1 MFKINIINDK
11 LTITSIR
18 YYRIR
23 EFKDYI
29 KLKNRLQMK
38 STIDKIDADDLIK
51 DLRFE
56 YNENII
62 YYLKEVWRV
71 YYIHL

>member
-1 MFKINIINDK
+1 LFKINIINDK